1 MMISEAE
8 LSNIINSYEEDF
20 PIHWDNEKYKWEAV
34 KYFQDHWDIQANDF
48 AAMFYDSTSKC
59 GNLLASSQFQP
70 REMIY
75 KLAKIDQEQVRKMFS
90 DLFDENE
97 DLQHRYL
104 DFANS
109 AKKMTSEH
117 FPGKKNY
124 QSVNAISIYLWLR
137 FPEKYTIIKFSE
149 LRKLAPAIDSDF
161 LPEKGKLFD
170 ELPDIIDFINQIN
183 ESLKKDIRLERIF
196 ENSITATCY
205 PDPNLMTLT
214 SDFIFYAS
222 RYYLEGWNLEADDEL
237 EGGESFPFYTQD
249 NCAPYDKSR
258 FLEQVFISEDLF
270 EEIKDILSIKEN
282 IILQGPPGV
291 GKTFSAKR
299 LAYALMGEVNDDRIE
314 FVQFHQNYSY
324 EDFIMGYKPTEDG
337 GFILKTG
344 VFYDFCEKA
353 KKNPGQDYF
362 FIIDEINRGNLSK
375 IFGELLIA
383 IEAGYR
389 DKPVRLAYRNEQF
402 SVPSKLHIIGLMN
415 TADRSLAL
423 IDYALRRRFSFVSL
437 KPGFDSKGFKD
448 YQKSLANPMFDD
460 LISKIVNLNSVIE
473 KDQSLGEGFCIGHS
487 YFCDLTREK
496 CTKRRMQEIVKYD
509 IIPTL
514 KEYWFDDKEKLDK
527 WSKALL
533 DVVK

>member
-1 MMISEAE
+1 MMNEAE
-8 LSNIINSYEEDF
+8 LLKIISAYEEDF
-20 PIHWDNEKYKWEAV
+20 PIHWDDEKYKWEAV
-34 KYFQDHWDIQANDF
+34 RYFQEHWNIQANEF
-48 AAMFYDSTSKC
+48 SKMFFDATSKC
-59 GNLLASSQFQP
+59 GNLLASLQFQP

-75 KLAKIDQEQVRKMFS
+75 NLAKADQEKVRKMFS
-90 DLFDENE
+90 DLFDEDE

-104 DFANS
+104 DFSNS
-109 AKKMTSEH
+109 AKKLTSEYY
-117 FPGKKNY
+117 PGKKDY
-124 QSVNAISIYLWLR
+124 QSVNAISIYLWLKY
-137 FPEKYTIIKFSE
+137 PEKYTIIKFSD
-149 LRKLAPAIDSDF
+149 LRKLAAAIDSDF
-161 LPEKGKLFD
+161 LPEKDRLLD
-170 ELPDIIDFINQIN
+170 ELPDINEFIKQIN
-183 ESLKKDIRLERIF
+183 DSLKQDISLTKTFDYFSTEK
-196 ENSITATCY
+196 CY

-214 SDFIFYAS
+214 ADFILYSS
-222 RYYLEGWNLEADDEL
+222 RYYLQGWNLVHDDEP
-237 EGGESFPFYTQD
+237 ESQESIPFYSHE
-249 NCAPYDKSR
+249 NYAPYDKSR
-258 FLEQVFISEDLF
+258 FLEQVFISENLY

-337 GFILKTG
+337 GFTLKNG

-375 IFGELLIA
+375 IFGELLMG

-389 DKPVRLAYRNEQF
+389 DKSVRLAYKNEQF

-415 TADRSLAL
+415 TADRSLAV

-437 KPGFDSKGFKD
+437 KPGFESKGFRE
-448 YQKSLANPMFDD
+448 YQKSLSNSMFDH
-460 LISKIVNLNSVIE
+460 LISKVIELNGVIE
-473 KDQSLGEGFCIGHS
+473 KDQSLGDGFCIGHS
-487 YFCDLTREK
+487 YFCDLTKEK

-527 WSKALL
+527 WIKVLL

>member
-1 MMISEAE
+1 MINGAK
-8 LSNIINSYEEDF
+8 LSKIIRAYEEDF
-20 PIHWDNEKYKWEAV
+20 PIHWYEEKYKWEAV

-48 AAMFYDSTSKC
+48 AEMFNDATSKC
-59 GNLLASSQFQP
+59 GNLLSSSQFQP
-70 REMIY
+70 RLMIY
-75 KLAKIDQEQVRKMFS
+75 QLAKADQEKVREMFS
-90 DLFDENE
+90 DLFEEDE
-97 DLQHRYL
+97 DLQLRYL
-104 DFANS
+104 NFSNS
-109 AKKMTSEH
+109 ARQMTSEI
-117 FPGKKNY
+117 FPGKKDY

-137 FPEKYTIIKFSE
+137 FPDNYTIIKYSE
-149 LRKLAPAIDSDF
+149 LRKLAAAIDSDF
-161 LPEKGKLFD
+161 LPKKGELFD
-170 ELPDIIDFINQIN
+170 EIQDLTELVKQIN
-183 ESLKKDIRLERIF
+183 ESLKQDLNLKKIF
-196 ENSITATCY
+196 EKSITEKCY

-214 SDFIFYAS
+214 SDFTFYAS
-222 RYYLEGWNLEADDEL
+222 RYYLEGLEPQPDDEP
-237 EGGESFPFYTQD
+237 EGGEPIPSYSQEK
-249 NCAPYDKSR
+249 CAPYDKSR

-270 EEIKDILSIKEN
+270 DEIKDIISIKEN

-337 GFILKTG
+337 GFTLKTG

-353 KKNPGQDYF
+353 KNNPGQDYF

-375 IFGELLIA
+375 IFGELLMA

-389 DKPVRLAYRNEQF
+389 DKPVRLAYRSEQF

-423 IDYALRRRFSFVSL
+423 LDYALRRRFSFVSI
-437 KPGFDSKGFKD
+437 KPGFDSKGFKE

-460 LISKIVNLNSVIE
+460 LISKVINLNSVIE

-487 YFCDLTREK
+487 YFCDLTKEK

-509 IIPTL
+509 LIPTL
-514 KEYWFDDKEKLDK
+514 KEYWFDDKEKLDH
-527 WSKALL
+527 WSKTLL
-533 DVVK
+533 DIVK